1 MCEDGR
7 RAQLIGGHQ
16 ALPVP
21 VEAAQGGLA
30 DDVAGN
36 HAPLVHIL
44 RVQLEGSRPW
54 MHEKQRVRARQQ
66 AIEARRKGFAEER
79 EAIDSGISVSYDD
92 ELLRQ
97 EGTRIAYLLCR
108 DQVEEAMMIEEEI
121 ITISVN
127 HSLYGTDLE
136 AMRIAA

>member
-1 MCEDGR
+1 MNATITRSDHPTHN
-7 RAQLIGGHQ
+7 AFAPFKPQSSD
-16 ALPVP
+16 
-21 VEAAQGGLA
+21 EAI
-30 DDVAGN
+30 VAGIIRKML
-36 HAPLVHIL
+36 HYHIL

-97 EGTRIAYLLCR
+97 QGTRIAYLLCR

-127 HSLYGTDLE
+127 HSLYATDLE

>member
-1 MCEDGR
+1 
-7 RAQLIGGHQ
+7 
-16 ALPVP
+16 
-21 VEAAQGGLA
+21 
-30 DDVAGN
+30 
-36 HAPLVHIL
+36 
-44 RVQLEGSRPW
+44 

-79 EAIDSGISVSYDD
+79 EAIDSGIHVTYDD

-127 HSLYGTDLE
+127 HSLYATDLE

>member
-1 MCEDGR
+1 MNATITHSDHSTPYAFASFKPQSSDET
-7 RAQLIGGHQ
+7 I
-16 ALPVP
+16 
-21 VEAAQGGLA
+21 
-30 DDVAGN
+30 VAGIIRKIL
-36 HAPLVHIL
+36 HYHIL

-54 MHEKQRVRARQQ
+54 MHEKQRVRA
-66 AIEARRKGFAEER
+66 KGFAEER

-97 EGTRIAYLLCR
+97 QGTRIAYLLCR

>member
-1 MCEDGR
+1 MNATITHSDHPTDN
-7 RAQLIGGHQ
+7 AFAPFKPQSTD
-16 ALPVP
+16 
-21 VEAAQGGLA
+21 EAI
-30 DDVAGN
+30 VAGIIRKML
-36 HAPLVHIL
+36 HYHIL
-44 RVQLEGSRPW
+44 RVQLEGARPW

-79 EAIDSGISVSYDD
+79 EAIDSGIHVTYDD

-108 DQVEEAMMIEEEI
+108 DEVEEAMMIEEEI

-127 HSLYGTDLE
+127 HSLYATDLE

>member
-1 MCEDGR
+1 MNATITHSDHETHYAFAPFKPQSNDET
-7 RAQLIGGHQ
+7 
-16 ALPVP
+16 V
-21 VEAAQGGLA
+21 
-30 DDVAGN
+30 VAGIIRKML
-36 HAPLVHIL
+36 HYHIL
-44 RVQLEGSRPW
+44 RVQLEGARPW
-54 MHEKQRVRARQQ
+54 INEKQRISARQH
-66 AIEARRKGFAEER
+66 AIEARRKGFIEER
-79 EAIDSGISVSYDD
+79 EAIDSGIHVSYDD

-127 HSLYGTDLE
+127 HSLYGTDFE

>member
-1 MCEDGR
+1 MNATITHSDHPTHYAFAPFRPESSDET
-7 RAQLIGGHQ
+7 I
-16 ALPVP
+16 
-21 VEAAQGGLA
+21 
-30 DDVAGN
+30 VAGIIRKML
-36 HAPLVHIL
+36 HYHIL

-54 MHEKQRVRARQQ
+54 MHEKQRCRARQH

-97 EGTRIAYLLCR
+97 EATRIAYLLCS
-108 DQVEEAMMIEEEI
+108 DQVERAMSLEEEI
-121 ITISVN
+121 IMISVN
-127 HSLYGTDLE
+127 HSLYGIDLE

>member
-1 MCEDGR
+1 MNATTTHSDQSTHY
-7 RAQLIGGHQ
+7 AF
-16 ALPVP
+16 
-21 VEAAQGGLA
+21 
-30 DDVAGN
+30 
-36 HAPLVHIL
+36 APFKPQSSDETIVVGIIRKMLHYHIL

-54 MHEKQRVRARQQ
+54 MHETQRVRARQQ
-66 AIEARRKGFAEER
+66 AIAARCKGFAEER